1 MAPSGAGMT
10 LDWNDLRYFLAV
22 ARHGSTLAAARA
34 MNKSQSTV
42 HRRLDELE
50 AALGQPLVRRHPTGY
65 RLTPFGAALLP
76 DAEAVE
82 SAAQALEQHLD
93 RLAQDTGSAV
103 RVTCPEPIMYLMTKS
118 GLIDRFHAL
127 HPEIRVEFVLS
138 DKYMD
143 LAKGDADV
151 ALRSGDTDDG
161 ELVGRKIADS
171 LWAVYASKSFVE
183 LNGQPQDVSLI
194 RNFPIV
200 ALDGS
205 MAGHRLTHWLAT
217 IAPQAVIASQCT
229 SILGLISS
237 VKAGLG
243 VAALPMALGDKE
255 PELVRVLGPI
265 PELTRPWRI
274 LAHPDVRTTARVS
287 AFFDF
292 ITAQSEALRP
302 ILTG

>member
-1 MAPSGAGMT
+1 M

-22 ARHGSTLAAARA
+22 ARSGSTLAAARL

-42 HRRLDELE
+42 HRRLGELE
-50 AALGQPLVRRHPTGY
+50 TSLGRPLVKRHPTGY
-65 RLTPFGAALLP
+65 RLTPFGLALLP
-76 DAEAVE
+76 YAEEVE
-82 SAAQALEQHLD
+82 LAAGALVQHLE
-93 RLAQDTGSAV
+93 RLAHDAGNIV
-103 RVTCPEPIMYLMTKS
+103 RLTCPEPIMYLMTKS
-118 GLIDRFHAL
+118 GLIDKFHEL
-127 HPEIRVEFVLS
+127 YPELRVEFVLS

-161 ELVGRKIADS
+161 DLIGRKIANS
-171 LWAVYASKSFVE
+171 LWAVFASRSFVE
-183 LNGQPQDVSLI
+183 LNGKPEDVDAI

-200 ALDGS
+200 ALDAS
-205 MAGHRLTHWLAT
+205 MAGHRLTQWLAE
-217 IAPQAVIASQCT
+217 IAPQAVIASHNT

-243 VAALPMALGDKE
+243 IAALPMALGDKE
-255 PELVRVLGPI
+255 PELVRVLGPV

-274 LAHPDVRTTARVS
+274 LAHPDVRTTPRVA

-292 ITAQSEALRP
+292 IGAETEALRP

>member
-1 MAPSGAGMT
+1 M

-34 MNKSQSTV
+34 MQKSQSTV
-42 HRRLDELE
+42 HRRLGELE
-50 AALGQPLVRRHPTGY
+50 IALGQPLVKRHPTGY
-65 RLTPFGAALLP
+65 RLTPFGSALLP
-76 DAEAVE
+76 DAEAME
-82 SAAQALEQHLD
+82 AAASALEHHLE
-93 RLAQDTGSAV
+93 RLEQVGAAV
-103 RVTCPEPIMYLMTKS
+103 IRLTCPEPIMYLMTKS
-118 GLIDRFHAL
+118 GMIERFHDL
-127 HPEIRVEFVLS
+127 HPHLRVEFVLS

-161 ELVGRKIADS
+161 DLIGRKIADS
-171 LWAVYASKSFVE
+171 LWAVFASKSFVE
-183 LNGQPQDVSLI
+183 LNGKPENVNMI
-194 RNFPIV
+194 CNFPIV
-200 ALDGS
+200 ALDAS
-205 MAGHRLTHWLAT
+205 MAGHRLTQWLAN
-217 IAPQAVIASQCT
+217 IAPQAVIASRNT
-229 SILGLISS
+229 SILGLISA

-274 LAHPDVRTTARVS
+274 LAHPDVRATPRVA

-292 ITAQSEALRP
+292 IVAETAALRP